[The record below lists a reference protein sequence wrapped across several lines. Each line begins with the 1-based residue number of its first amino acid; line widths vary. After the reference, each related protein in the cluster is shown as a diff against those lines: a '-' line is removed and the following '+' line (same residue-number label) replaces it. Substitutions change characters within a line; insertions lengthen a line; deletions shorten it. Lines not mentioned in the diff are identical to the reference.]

1 MKQDVIEYLGE
12 VNIRNLISK
21 HSVFSTS
28 FLIYLFTQREDEVPV
43 LEEERKPDPEPE
55 KTGVAAE
62 KADEDE
68 ARVEDV
74 TEKKEE
80 KEKPV
85 PTKRVIVD
93 EWVQLNSQA
102 PLWTQ

>member
-1 MKQDVIEYLGE
+1 LKQDAIEYLE
-12 VNIRNLISK
+12 EENIRNLVSK
-21 HSVFSTS
+21 HSAFSTS
-28 FLIYLFTQREDEVPV
+28 FPFYRFTQR
-43 LEEERKPDPEPE
+43 EEERKPDPEPE
-55 KTGVAAE
+55 KTGVTAE

-68 ARVEDV
+68 AVLEDA

-80 KEKPV
+80 KEEPV

-93 EWVQLNSQA
+93 EWVQPNSQA